1 MLKNQEKILKIF
13 KEPRQNR
20 QKCRKTCEKPS
31 KISKSGKNVANPQK
45 MSLNLVNPIK
55 NIEKS

>member
-1 MLKNQEKILKIF
+1 M
-13 KEPRQNR
+13 
-20 QKCRKTCEKPS
+20 QKRS

-55 NIEKS
+55 NIEKSSKMSKKQEKDL